1 MSKDLK
7 ILQIGTEN
15 WKHRYE
21 IPKKMEWYY
30 FYPNS
35 PKALKET
42 IKMDEIRKFNAI
54 LIEDGRYLVDLLPI
68 IKIIEPYTI
77 FYNQE
82 FQTSNPLILDLIKK
96 RCAQAVDFS
105 EPQKLLKDL
114 STSLFGGGYGDKL
127 NPSAI
132 DVHPSFK
139 GSISYQGFEYL
150 LLEGDFGSE
159 FSPVANWKYNFVS
172 STKLPIEL
180 WLEYEKSEGVEF
192 QFRVK
197 KMPEGSVSGV
207 VEDLLYTEEDLKTSL
222 IMDQDYNSYLCMSVE
237 ARGQGT
243 LKLGNLHQRWTR
255 KYFGKYVLGGNIL
268 HDHKRDE
275 INYFFHPGDFK
286 PPLAVYFA
294 GFRSAE
300 GFEGYWMMQ
309 NFKCPFI
316 LFSDPRLE
324 GGAFYIGSEDLEEKI
339 KQTIRHYQEY
349 LGFDKKDLILSG
361 LSMGTFPSLYYGSF
375 FEPKGIVVGKPLA
388 NLGTIAR
395 RGRLEAP
402 GVFPT
407 AFDVLHHQTGGISP
421 AHMDELDN
429 RFWSAFKQAD
439 FSQTTFGLSYMKD
452 EDMDSHAYDQLVT
465 TLCQAGAK
473 ILSKGTAGRHNDDT
487 GTNITWFIHF
497 YNMILQA
504 EFGRG
509 ET

>member
-1 MSKDLK
+1 
-7 ILQIGTEN
+7 
-15 WKHRYE
+15 
-21 IPKKMEWYY
+21 
-30 FYPNS
+30 
-35 PKALKET
+35 
-42 IKMDEIRKFNAI
+42 
-54 LIEDGRYLVDLLPI
+54 
-68 IKIIEPYTI
+68 
-77 FYNQE
+77 
-82 FQTSNPLILDLIKK
+82 
-96 RCAQAVDFS
+96 
-105 EPQKLLKDL
+105 
-114 STSLFGGGYGDKL
+114 
-127 NPSAI
+127 
-132 DVHPSFK
+132 
-139 GSISYQGFEYL
+139 
-150 LLEGDFGSE
+150 
-159 FSPVANWKYNFVS
+159 
-172 STKLPIEL
+172 
-180 WLEYEKSEGVEF
+180 
-192 QFRVK
+192 
-197 KMPEGSVSGV
+197 MPEGSVSDV
-207 VEDLLYTEEDLKTSL
+207 VEDLIYTEEDLKTSL

-243 LKLGNLHQRWTR
+243 LKLGSLHQRWSR
-255 KYFGKYVLGGNIL
+255 KYFGKFVLGGNIL
-268 HDHKRDE
+268 HDNKRDE

-324 GGAFYIGSEDLEEKI
+324 GGAFYLGSEELEEKI
-339 KQTIRHYQEY
+339 KQTIEHYQEY

-407 AFDVLHHQTGGISP
+407 GFDVLHHQTGGISP

-465 TLCQAGAK
+465 TLCQTGAK

-487 GTNITWFIHF
+487 GTNVTWFIHF